1 MPKRESPST
10 GNSASQRASADVKA
24 KTLGYA
30 FEPLLSE
37 LNSELQAIGEAAP
50 TQDGAVQMLVAV
62 GRFLDA
68 VSNAEGAA
76 GSAALMC
83 MSLAAQIQDLA
94 QGNVGLLLRPAAKGA
109 GRRPMPISDQ
119 FIVVA
124 AALAMDAE
132 MRSGRG
138 RNEAAARVAWILD
151 SIGVRMG
158 IGGTRAIE
166 AKTVAKWREELQQG
180 PKASGSWSIAEARW
194 RMVQDR
200 INAGGELAPNA
211 GERWLRSLPAHLRA
225 MGIFPDKPRD

>member
-1 MPKRESPST
+1 MPKPESPST
-10 GNSASQRASADVKA
+10 DNSAAQRASADVKA
-24 KTLGYA
+24 KILGYA
-30 FEPLLSE
+30 FRPLLSE

-50 TQDGAVQMLVAV
+50 AQDGAVQMLVAV

-68 VSNAEGAA
+68 ISNAEGAV

-83 MSLAAQIQDLA
+83 MSLAGQINDLA
-94 QGNVGLLLRPAAKGA
+94 QGNVGPLLRPAATVA
-109 GRRPMPISDQ
+109 GRRLMPASDQ
-119 FIVVA
+119 FIVVT

-132 MRSGRG
+132 MRSGHG
-138 RNEAAARVAWILD
+138 RNEAAARVARMLD

-158 IGGTRAIE
+158 VGGTRTIE

-180 PKASGSWSIAEARW
+180 PKASSSWSIAEARW

-200 INAGGELAPNA
+200 INAGGKLAPDA

-225 MGIFPDKPRD
+225 MGIFPDKPGD